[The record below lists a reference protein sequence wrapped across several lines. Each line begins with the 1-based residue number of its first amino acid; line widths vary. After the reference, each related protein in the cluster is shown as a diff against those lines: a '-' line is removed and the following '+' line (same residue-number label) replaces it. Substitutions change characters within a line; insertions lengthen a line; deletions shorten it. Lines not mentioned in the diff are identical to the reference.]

1 MKVGDLVKERRG
13 PGRGIIVEIYCDLNM
28 EFGAQTGE
36 YTQVKVLYSDGTLF
50 KHSTRAYEV
59 ISEGR

>member
-1 MKVGDLVKERRG
+1 MRVGDLVKERRG
-13 PGRGIIVEIYCDLNM
+13 SGRGMIVEIYRDLNM